1 MKKFKFSLETVL
13 DYKQQVLDSL
23 RTEHGA
29 ILAQLRAQE
38 DVLHRLE
45 EQYRELNADFSRRKM
60 EGMTICEALGF
71 EQYLR
76 IEEHRIERETERLHE
91 IQRQEEA
98 KRQEVVDAK
107 LETSSIEKLREKKL
121 DSYNKAVQKSEELII
136 EEFVTTAR
144 VMAAQGAYA

>member
-38 DVLHRLE
+38 EVLRRLE

-76 IEEHRIERETERLHE
+76 MEEHRIEKETEHLHE
-91 IQRQEEA
+91 IQKREEA
-98 KRQEVVDAK
+98 KRQEVLDAK
-107 LETSSIEKLREKKL
+107 LETSSIEKLRERKL
-121 DSYNKAVQKSEELII
+121 DGYQKAVQKAEELQID
-136 EEFVTTAR
+136 EFVSTAR
-144 VMAAQGAYA
+144 AMAAGVKA

>member
-38 DVLHRLE
+38 EVLRRLE

-121 DSYNKAVQKSEELII
+121 EAYHKAEAKSEELLI
-136 EEFVTTAR
+136 EEFVSSAR
-144 VMAAQGAYA
+144 ANAAASA

>member
-38 DVLHRLE
+38 DAVRRLE
-45 EQYRELNADFSRRKM
+45 EQYQELNADFCRRKM

-76 IEEHRIERETERLHE
+76 MEEHRIEKETQRLHE
-91 IQRQEEA
+91 IQKQEEA
-98 KRQEVVDAK
+98 KRSEVVDAK
-107 LETSSIEKLREKKL
+107 LEKKL
-121 DSYNKAVQKSEELII
+121 DGYHKAIQKAEELQI
-136 EEFVTTAR
+136 EEFVSTTRA
-144 VMAAQGAYA
+144 MAAGVKA

>member
-38 DVLHRLE
+38 DAVRRLE
-45 EQYRELNADFSRRKM
+45 EQYQELNADFCRRKM

-76 IEEHRIERETERLHE
+76 MEEHRIEKETQRLHE
-91 IQRQEEA
+91 IQKQEEA
-98 KRQEVVDAK
+98 KRSEVVDAK

-121 DSYNKAVQKSEELII
+121 DGYHKAIQKAEELQI
-136 EEFVTTAR
+136 EEFVSTTRA
-144 VMAAQGAYA
+144 MAAGVKA

>member
-38 DVLHRLE
+38 DVVHHLE
-45 EQYRELNADFSRRKM
+45 EQYRELNADFCRRKM

-76 IEEHRIERETERLHE
+76 MEEHRIEKETQRLHE
-91 IQRQEEA
+91 IQQQEEA
-98 KRQEVVDAK
+98 KRSEV
-107 LETSSIEKLREKKL
+107 
-121 DSYNKAVQKSEELII
+121 
-136 EEFVTTAR
+136 
-144 VMAAQGAYA
+144 

>member
-13 DYKQQVLDSL
+13 DYKQQVLDAL

-38 DVLHRLE
+38 EVLRRLE

-76 IEEHRIERETERLHE
+76 MEEHRIEKETEHLHE
-91 IQRQEEA
+91 IQKREEA
-98 KRQEVVDAK
+98 KRQEVLDAK
-107 LETSSIEKLREKKL
+107 LETSSIEKLRERKL
-121 DSYNKAVQKSEELII
+121 DGYQKAVQKAEELQID
-136 EEFVTTAR
+136 EFVSTAR
-144 VMAAQGAYA
+144 AMAAGVKA